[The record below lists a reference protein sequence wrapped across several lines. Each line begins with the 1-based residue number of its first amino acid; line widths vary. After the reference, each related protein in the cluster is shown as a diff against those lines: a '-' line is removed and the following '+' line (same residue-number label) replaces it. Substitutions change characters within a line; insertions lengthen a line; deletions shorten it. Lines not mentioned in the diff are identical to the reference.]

1 MSAAGYSRAF
11 IVQIF
16 IAFLLGFV
24 EILEEECVVN
34 VCGMM
39 DVWICYDSI
48 LFIAGE
54 ACHIAALLIHGD
66 LSSL

>member
-1 MSAAGYSRAF
+1 LTQIICAAGYSRVST
-11 IVQIF
+11 VQIF

-39 DVWICYDSI
+39 DYYDSI

-54 ACHIAALLIHGD
+54 ACHIAALLIHW
-66 LSSL
+66 